1 MRQARQ
7 DLRPRS
13 LPDLL
18 DAGMSIYRNNFL
30 HFIGIAALSQLPL
43 GLVTAVLTAVFF
55 SGQAP
60 TLLNS
65 ISRVGQP
72 APAVI
77 AAALSGALLFVVI
90 SFVATSFSIAALL
103 HSLQARLN
111 GSRPGVL
118 QAYSAALRRVPSL
131 LLARF
136 LYFLGTSGLFLL
148 VGVMFLFGIVMIAT
162 GEGGSAAIGIIMLLV
177 TMVAGVVAVLGAIY
191 LAIRWRFH
199 PQTSY
204 LEGQG
209 PVSALRRSKNVVR
222 GRWWFT
228 LGFVIV
234 LWLFT
239 TALSATPTL
248 ILQMPL
254 QLATINPEDANPV
267 ILMLANTVQTIV
279 AVLLFPVNQIIL
291 TLLYYDYRVRG
302 EALDLQLAVSDL
314 RETPSQS

>member
-18 DAGMSIYRNNFL
+18 DASMSIYRNSFL
-30 HFIGIAALSQLPL
+30 HFVGIAALSQLPL

-65 ISRVGQP
+65 ISQVRQP
-72 APAVI
+72 DPAVI

-103 HSLQARLN
+103 HSLHARLN
-111 GSRPGVL
+111 GSKPGVL
-118 QAYSAALRRVPSL
+118 QSYAAALRRVPSL

-136 LYFLGTSGLFLL
+136 LYLLGTSGLIFVVALL
-148 VGVMFLFGIVMIAT
+148 FVFGILLIAA
-162 GEGGSAAIGIIMLLV
+162 GDGGSAAIGIIMLLV
-177 TMVAGVVAVLGAIY
+177 TVIGGIVAVLAAIY
-191 LAIRWRFH
+191 LTIRWQFH

-204 LEGQG
+204 LEEQG
-209 PVSALRRSKNVVR
+209 PVSALRRSQKVVR

-234 LWLFT
+234 LGLFT
-239 TALSATPTL
+239 SALSATPQL
-248 ILQMPL
+248 ILQVPL

-267 ILMLANTVQTIV
+267 VLMLANTVQTIV

-314 RETPSQS
+314 RETPSQP